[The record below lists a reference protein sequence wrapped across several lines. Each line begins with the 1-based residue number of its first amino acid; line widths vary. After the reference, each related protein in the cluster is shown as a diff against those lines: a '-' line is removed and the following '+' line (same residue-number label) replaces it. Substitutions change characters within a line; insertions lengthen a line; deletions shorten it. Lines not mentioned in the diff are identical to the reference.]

1 MAEILMVTEVFLL
14 TLSFGVSLF
23 MPIANSKLTGEGFV
37 KLIITV
43 ALVPLF
49 LSTIL
54 NLRYALPTAF
64 PSVLH
69 YVPMICMVLVRFLHK
84 DEKTIPMWILYFIQ
98 NVCLTVLMF
107 LTFNHHW
114 PTFLYFMS
122 SMALLGIITYAMVL
136 GHYYLVVPKLTVKPL
151 LIANVIMWVVLIA
164 KISQAGVF
172 TYENLDFFAQG
183 TTKGAGYSFNWLML
197 LMRGGW
203 GYLVIGVMSI
213 FNWKLLKLR
222 STQSATGMLYA
233 MTFFVI
239 IGELCAQYMY
249 FSYGMFL

>member
-1 MAEILMVTEVFLL
+1 MVTEIFLL

-23 MPIANSKLTGEGFV
+23 TPIAQSKLTGEGFV

-54 NLRYALPTAF
+54 NLRYASLTAF
-64 PSVLH
+64 PSILH
-69 YVPMICMVLVRFLHK
+69 YIPMICMVLVRFLHR
-84 DEKTIPMWILYFIQ
+84 DEKTWFMWLLWLVQ
-98 NVCLTVLMF
+98 NVCLTMLLFM
-107 LTFNHHW
+107 TFNHHW
-114 PTFLYFMS
+114 ATFLYFMS
-122 SMALLGIITYAMVL
+122 SMVLLGIIVYAMVL
-136 GHYYLVVPKLTVKPL
+136 GHYYLVVPKLTVRPL
-151 LIANVIMWVVLIA
+151 LICNLIIWAVLIV
-164 KISQAGVF
+164 KITQAGIF
-172 TYENLDFFAQG
+172 TFDNWDYFTVG

-197 LMRGGW
+197 LMRAGW

-249 FSYGMFL
+249 FDYGMFL